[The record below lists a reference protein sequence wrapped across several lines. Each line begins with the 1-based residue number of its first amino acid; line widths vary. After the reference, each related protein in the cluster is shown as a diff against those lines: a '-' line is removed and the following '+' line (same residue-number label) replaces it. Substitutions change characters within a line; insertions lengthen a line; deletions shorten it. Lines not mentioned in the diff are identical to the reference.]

1 MNDLDAPVP
10 DESSSRR
17 PSGTS
22 RRPAESVTRQTYQA
36 LFDLIASRHLE
47 PGDLIEERKL
57 AERFE
62 VSRTPMRAAI
72 SRLLGEGV
80 LQLLPNGLLVVREV
94 DITEYLELLSI
105 RLMLESEAAA
115 LAATNIPLAP
125 LDEIERRLQEV
136 VARPSRENE
145 GLYLDDDIHVLILA
159 HCGNQSLS
167 HFIREIHKR
176 IRMRNLTRIPERFL
190 PACHEHLALVA
201 ALKARDPEQARQ
213 CMLAHLNSARDSFL
227 ESVGIKR

>member
-1 MNDLDAPVP
+1 MTDLQVP
-10 DESSSRR
+10 ASATAGSAK
-17 PSGTS
+17 PSGTN

-36 LFDLIASRHLE
+36 LLEMIASRQLE

-72 SRLLGEGV
+72 SRLLGEGI
-80 LQLLPNGLLVVREV
+80 LQQLPNGLLVVREV
-94 DITEYLELLSI
+94 GITEYLELLSI
-105 RLMLESEAAA
+105 RLLLESEAAA
-115 LAATNIPLAP
+115 LAAPHAP
-125 LDEIERRLQEV
+125 MATLNEIERRLQEV
-136 VARPSRENE
+136 LGRTAEQNE
-145 GLYLDDDIHVLILA
+145 DFFLDDDIHVLVLT

-176 IRMRNLTRIPERFL
+176 IRMRNLARVPGRFL

-213 CMLAHLNSARDSFL
+213 AMLAHLNNVRASFL
-227 ESVGIKR
+227 ESVGIRA

>member
-1 MNDLDAPVP
+1 MTDLDALVP
-10 DESSSRR
+10 GNTGTAK

-36 LFDLIASRHLE
+36 LFELIASRQLE

-72 SRLLGEGV
+72 SRLLGEGI
-80 LQLLPNGLLVVREV
+80 LQQLPNGLLVVREV

-105 RLMLESEAAA
+105 RLLLEGEAAA
-115 LAATNIPLAP
+115 LAAPNAP
-125 LDEIERRLQEV
+125 MATLDEIERGLLEI
-136 VARPSRENE
+136 VARTGGESEDFF
-145 GLYLDDDIHVLILA
+145 LDDDIHVLVLT

-167 HFIREIHKR
+167 HFIHEIHKR
-176 IRMRNLTRIPERFL
+176 IRMRNLARVPGRFL

-213 CMLAHLNSARDSFL
+213 AMQAHLNNVRASFL
-227 ESVGIKR
+227 ESVGIRR